1 MEAICMLGWRQSA
14 CGGPSRMQDRRTSRN
29 ISATPR
35 WIRRAT
41 VDTERSVFWDDLA
54 QDLKDPQFL
63 REYVAQSIRIATID
77 RIVNELDGAR
87 EAAGLS
93 KAELARAINSEPAT
107 VRRLFSAG
115 HVNPTL
121 GTLAEVAAA
130 LGMRVVLEPLDAD
143 DRKRITEPLLE
154 GSTVDPRVLA
164 RRLEAIRRTP
174 DAESATA

>member
-1 MEAICMLGWRQSA
+1 VG
-14 CGGPSRMQDRRTSRN
+14 
-29 ISATPR
+29 
-35 WIRRAT
+35 
-41 VDTERSVFWDDLA
+41 TERSVFWDDLA
-54 QDLKDPQFL
+54 RDLKDPQFL

-77 RIVNELDGAR
+77 RIVNELDVAR

-121 GTLAEVAAA
+121 GTLAEVAAV
-130 LGMRVVLEPLDAD
+130 LGMRVVLEPLEAD
-143 DRKRITEPLLE
+143 DRRRITSPLLE
-154 GSTVDPRVLA
+154 GSTDDPQVLA
-164 RRLEAIRRTP
+164 RRMDAMRHAR

>member
-1 MEAICMLGWRQSA
+1 M
-14 CGGPSRMQDRRTSRN
+14 
-29 ISATPR
+29 
-35 WIRRAT
+35 
-41 VDTERSVFWDDLA
+41 DTERSVFWGDLA
-54 QDLKDPQFL
+54 QDLEDPQFL

-93 KAELARAINSEPAT
+93 KAELAHAINSEPAT

-143 DRKRITEPLLE
+143 DRKQVTRPLLE
-154 GSTVDPRVLA
+154 GSTGDPLALA
-164 RRLEAIRRTP
+164 RRLEAMRRPP